1 MKLIKQ
7 LGDTLRSS
15 LVKEDAAGGATG
27 GGAVGAVGMP
37 LFAQLVQR
45 TSPKKKVKVAP
56 PVVKAKK
63 PGLGLAEAV
72 LKEFDMDG
80 GGGAGMGDAMGSG
93 DGSSGAAKNFDSS
106 EIISKLKGLEN
117 KEKVDNRD
125 TTTFGLEDEDG
136 NLVRV
141 TVKAE
146 QAEDFER
153 TLQAFMMNAEQ
164 EEERTADVAEILF
177 KLKDQFD
184 IVDVQWPDIEEDA
197 EEVQD
202 VAGAEGEPGAEGM
215 DPNMDPNAAGGEM
228 DLDGGMEDM
237 GGGADT
243 SSVEDLLTQ
252 VIDMMKA
259 DAEARKAE
267 ARAREAEAKTKEAN
281 ARVDQSMARVKQ
293 EEQYLDMES
302 FEKAKKEEEKEAKR
316 LARLAKWKH
325 DMGGSGGDQDMDSDD
340 APLQPNPAGLDSEPE
355 EEERVMRHPPR
366 QVAKPAQRAAHV
378 RGRLAPHDIAQF
390 IIDRVK

>member
-7 LGDTLRSS
+7 LGDSLRSS
-15 LVKEDAAGGATG
+15 LVKEDAAGGAVG

-37 LFAQLVQR
+37 LFTQLVQR
-45 TSPKKKVKVAP
+45 TSPKKKIKVAP
-56 PVVKAKK
+56 PAVKPARK
-63 PGLGLAEAV
+63 PGIGLREAV
-72 LKEFDMDG
+72 LKEFDMTGGVDDG
-80 GGGAGMGDAMGSG
+80 GT
-93 DGSSGAAKNFDSS
+93 SGAKVDPKFDSS
-106 EIISKLKGLEN
+106 QVLSKLKGLEN
-117 KEKVDNRD
+117 KEQVDNRD

-153 TLQAFMMNAEQ
+153 TLQAFMANAEQ
-164 EEERTADVAEILF
+164 EEERTPDVAEILF
-177 KLKDQFD
+177 KLKDQFE
-184 IVDVQWPDIEEDA
+184 IVDVEWPDIEEDA

-202 VAGAEGEPGAEGM
+202 IEGAGGEPGADGMAPEGSDM
-215 DPNMDPNAAGGEM
+215 DMGDGGEGADM
-228 DLDGGMEDM
+228 DMDM
-237 GGGADT
+237 AGGADT

-267 ARAREAEAKTKEAN
+267 ARAREAEAKTKEAD
-281 ARVDQSMARVKQ
+281 ARVAQSMARVKR

-302 FEKAKKEEEKEAKR
+302 YEKAKKEEEKEAKR

-325 DMGGSGGDQDMDSDD
+325 DMSGGGDGEGDDEMDFGD
-340 APLQPNPAGLDSEPE
+340 APLKPNPSGVEQE
-355 EEERVMRHPPR
+355 ETVMRRPP
-366 QVAKPAQRAAHV
+366 QQTAKPTNKTAPI
-378 RGRLAPHDIAQF
+378 RGRVAPHDIAQF